1 MPLEWD
7 NQLTP
12 AGLDEAVNEA
22 PGEREGGP
30 AAAPAAPGWAGPPGR
45 P

>member
-30 AAAPAAPGWAGPPGR
+30 AAPAAPGWAGPPGG